1 MIYTVD
7 SVYKGLLY
15 YISTIVPSGVTV
27 VEGENYGIRL
37 DDPTGKNPSVA
48 VNIDELQDT
57 SLELGSASTAYTCN
71 CTLNAK
77 SRLQRDA
84 LKQIIYSGLVYGG
97 IPFYTQY
104 DENNVPASGASII
117 GCVEVQT
124 GIRIRDMPDFNSGRE
139 RFFWSSVV
147 FFTVHSLTV

>member
-7 SVYKGLLY
+7 NIYKGLIY
-15 YISTIVPSGVTV
+15 YFATIVPSGVTV

-37 DDPTGKNPSVA
+37 DDPSGKNPSVA
-48 VNIDELQDT
+48 VNIDELHDA
-57 SLELGSASTAYTCN
+57 SLELGSASTAYICN

-84 LKQIIYSGLVYGG
+84 LKQIVYSGLVYGG
-97 IPFYTQY
+97 IPYYSAY
-104 DENNVPASGASII
+104 DTHNVPASGAVLL
-117 GCVEVQT
+117 GYVEVQE
-124 GIRIRDMPDFNSGRE
+124 GIRIRDMPDFSTNRE